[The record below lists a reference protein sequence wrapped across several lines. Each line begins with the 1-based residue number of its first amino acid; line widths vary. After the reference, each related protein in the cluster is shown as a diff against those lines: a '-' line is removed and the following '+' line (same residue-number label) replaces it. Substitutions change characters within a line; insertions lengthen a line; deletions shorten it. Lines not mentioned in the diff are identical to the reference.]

1 MNVNDTPRTDAA
13 LKEVLQCGYDYK
25 VKAEFARQ
33 LERELNDAKRKIGLM
48 YNIVLNGAQLSD
60 RPKGSNPDSLD
71 RADFT
76 HFDHPDLAITC
87 REVLRELQRKS
98 L

>member
-1 MNVNDTPRTDAA
+1 MNNDTPRTDAA

-33 LERELNDAKRKIGLM
+33 LERELGEAYRQISILWPIIKD
-48 YNIVLNGAQLSD
+48 GAQWHD
-60 RPKGSNPDSLD
+60 EPKGDLDSLKYD
-71 RADFT
+71 DYT
-76 HFDHPDLAITC
+76 HFDNPSLAIQC
-87 REVLRELQRKS
+87 RKAIRDFQRKS